1 MLNTDA
7 KWKSGI
13 ASNGRSFAYRIVVNG
28 TDDIPAKSIT
38 SIEIDECGA
47 SEHALKCGEFCKNS
61 VSFTVRTDAY
71 NKWNGG
77 YVQFFVS
84 CNGSAEVPLGKYY
97 IYKQE
102 LKDDG
107 RYTEITGYD
116 VPEYMLEKAAPS
128 SQSVREIV
136 SAIEAGSGMKIT
148 NKSVFTLASIEAVP
162 EGTTNMGLLGYI
174 AGYNGYN
181 LRTNRIGGIEAYK
194 YEDSADILLVPH
206 EDLYPAETLK
216 PGYLDLSSG
225 FTETG
230 YVIPRKN
237 TYQGSQ
243 SYAATPFNID
253 SVTVVSGDTSYTAGS
268 GTGITYENPY
278 ITSADQIDRSYIH
291 TKYIPLDN
299 KWRGNPAVQIGDVL
313 MVETAEGTYQRALVM
328 EQKITIDGGLSA
340 TLCSYGET
348 DAAIAVES
356 PTMREIKT
364 VRKQLSHALVNA
376 LSVILGTGAGYFN
389 FVDADGN
396 VITDADAEDT
406 VIAGWQITDSPI
418 VGDTTRGWRFILGGL
433 YYSADGFKTAK
444 NFALTK
450 DGQIVATSGV
460 FGTDPNTVELRT
472 NDAQTGVLFNG
483 TGTVNFSTV
492 GRFNA
497 VNTSSTTAQAA
508 SVIRMANDNV
518 NSGRN
523 YINLMNYNLLKA
535 DDGYYKA
542 LANAVYITANGA
554 TGNGNTLRLQ
564 NYIEPDNADIT
575 STSTANQIL
584 MNSANNGADNEVS
597 LTNGDS
603 DNTIKNTFSLAVH
616 TDADNEENTYSRVT
630 LKNNQ
635 ADYESGNKMLLS
647 ASKSNSYVQ
656 FTNNR
661 DNVLR
666 NFLNMTAKVSDD
678 KPTNYIIVSNYD
690 ATAGSASVSANN
702 LWLNS
707 ATGDNTLQI
716 NNYESS
722 SGSLANRIQL
732 RSYNGSNSLRISNY
746 LSGTESTYI
755 EMRSDGYLGLRSDRF
770 YISVGQF
777 DLYIGGKGY
786 TGLSFINING
796 NAVLGK
802 AAS

>member
-13 ASNGRSFAYRIVVNG
+13 ASNGRSFTYRIVVNG

-71 NKWNGG
+71 TKWNGG

-128 SQSVREIV
+128 SHSVSEIV

-194 YEDSADILLVPH
+194 YEDSADMLLVPH

-216 PGYLDLSSG
+216 PGYLDAASVSP
-225 FTETG
+225 ETG

-268 GTGITYENPY
+268 GTGISYENPY

-328 EQKITIDGGLSA
+328 EQKITVDGGLSA

-348 DAAIAVES
+348 DAALAVES

-472 NDAQTGVLFNG
+472 NDAQTGVMFNG
-483 TGTVNFSTV
+483 TGTVEYRTV

-497 VNTSSTTAQAA
+497 ENISDITNQSA
-508 SVIRMANDNV
+508 SLIRMANDTV

-523 YINLMNYNLLKA
+523 YINLMNYNLQKTTDA
-535 DDGYYKA
+535 NTSDGYYKQ
-542 LANAVYITANGA
+542 LANAVYITANGNA
-554 TGNGNTLRLQ
+554 GNGNTMRLQ
-564 NYIEPDNADIT
+564 NYAEPESATVLSPN
-575 STSTANQIL
+575 TANQIL
-584 MNSANNGADNEVS
+584 LSSTNNGANNSIS
-597 LTNGDS
+597 LINYFSGANTNAANQIVLG
-603 DNTIKNTFSLAVH
+603 
-616 TDADNEENTYSRVT
+616 EENKTNDGASSYVQLYNYSYNGKTSTNILQLYSNSATSYTSAGLYNYDVSG
-630 LKNNQ
+630 NQ
-635 ADYESGNKMLLS
+635 ANVIAMESTSSGNK
-647 ASKSNSYVQ
+647 
-656 FTNNR
+656 
-661 DNVLR
+661 
-666 NFLNMTAKVSDD
+666 
-678 KPTNYIIVSNYD
+678 
-690 ATAGSASVSANN
+690 
-702 LWLNS
+702 
-707 ATGDNTLQI
+707 
-716 NNYESS
+716 
-722 SGSLANRIQL
+722 
-732 RSYNGSNSLRISNY
+732 LRITNY
-746 LSGTESTYI
+746 LSSTETSQI
-755 EMRSDGYLGLRSDRF
+755 EMRSDGYLGISSKRF
-770 YISVGQF
+770 YISVDQF
-777 DLYIGGKGY
+777 DLYIRGSGY
-786 TGLSFINING
+786 TGLSFINDG
-796 NAVLGK
+796 KGHMVLGK
-802 AAS
+802 A

>member
-13 ASNGRSFAYRIVVNG
+13 ASNGRSFTYRIVVNG

-71 NKWNGG
+71 TKWNGG

-128 SQSVREIV
+128 SQSVSEIV
-136 SAIEAGSGMKIT
+136 SAVEAGSGMKIT

-348 DAAIAVES
+348 DAALAVES

-483 TGTVNFSTV
+483 TGTVEYHTV

-497 VNTSSTTAQAA
+497 ENISDITNQSA
-508 SVIRMANDNV
+508 SLIRMANDTV
-518 NSGRN
+518 NGGRN
-523 YINLMNYNLLKA
+523 YINLMNYNLQKTTDA
-535 DDGYYKA
+535 NTSDGYYKQ
-542 LANAVYITANGA
+542 LANSVYITANGNA
-554 TGNGNTLRLQ
+554 GNGNTMRFQ
-564 NYIEPDNADIT
+564 NYVEPESATVLSPN
-575 STSTANQIL
+575 TANQIL
-584 MNSANNGADNEVS
+584 LSSTNNGANNKISLLNYFSGTNTSAANQIVLGEEKANDGASSYVQLYNYSYNGKTSTNILQLYSNSATSSTSAGLYNYDVS
-597 LTNGDS
+597 G
-603 DNTIKNTFSLAVH
+603 
-616 TDADNEENTYSRVT
+616 
-630 LKNNQ
+630 NQ
-635 ADYESGNKMLLS
+635 ANVIEMESASSGNK
-647 ASKSNSYVQ
+647 
-656 FTNNR
+656 
-661 DNVLR
+661 
-666 NFLNMTAKVSDD
+666 
-678 KPTNYIIVSNYD
+678 
-690 ATAGSASVSANN
+690 
-702 LWLNS
+702 
-707 ATGDNTLQI
+707 
-716 NNYESS
+716 
-722 SGSLANRIQL
+722 
-732 RSYNGSNSLRISNY
+732 LRITNY
-746 LSGTESTYI
+746 LSSTETSQI
-755 EMRSDGYLGLRSDRF
+755 EMRSDGYLGISSKRF
-770 YISVGQF
+770 YISVDQF
-777 DLYIGGKGY
+777 DLYIGGSGY
-786 TGLSFINING
+786 TGLSFINDG
-796 NAVLGK
+796 KGHMVLGK
-802 AAS
+802 A